1 MESSSTNKSQL
12 YTGFILLLLQFLLIP
27 ASLEAQ
33 SADIYIKGG
42 HYFDVESESMIT
54 NDGILIRGGRFYK
67 VGAAPLS
74 SEPNDYRVIELEEDE
89 YILPGIVDIHA
100 HYRMDA
106 FGSDS
111 LREIDEFKYNAMVYL
126 ANGVTSTFSNGT
138 YYPDYELAAKRL
150 INSGQWTGPRIW
162 AVGPYFGTARPGWE
176 EYSKEEIY
184 EQVDKWAAKGVDG
197 FKTKGGDPETVKH
210 LVDRAHQHG
219 LTVAGHLGSGS
230 HGTTNSID
238 AIDMGIDRVEHILG
252 GFVLDPEK
260 RAYPVWNKVDTASAD
275 FKKTVQYFIDHG
287 VYFDAT
293 INAPVYFT
301 TTKEGFDYWKNEQ
314 AMFTPYVRNLLGNRK
329 EERGSSELM
338 DGLYDA
344 MRRTMKAFYDAGGGD
359 LITLGT
365 DAPSH
370 GFYLAGFGAHREMH
384 TMVMS
389 GIPEAAVL
397 KIATQNSANAIG
409 KGSLLGSIETG
420 KLADLYI
427 VKGNPLNDITH
438 TRNVQTVIKSGEIFN
453 PSELLDA
460 VKGNIGPESAE
471 ETETWFRYPEL
482 LKVVD
487 DR

>member
-1 MESSSTNKSQL
+1 MTDLHRFKS
-12 YTGFILLLLQFLLIP
+12 LLFLCFLFLSP
-27 ASLEAQ
+27 TFLAAQ
-33 SADIYIKGG
+33 SGSIYLKGG
-42 HYFDVESESMIT
+42 HYFDVENQEMLE
-54 NDGILIRGGRFYK
+54 NKGILIRGGRFYK
-67 VGAAPLS
+67 VGNPPAG
-74 SEPNDYRVIELEEDE
+74 SEPEDFNVIALKDDE

-100 HYRMDA
+100 HFRMDA

-111 LREIDEFKYNAMVYL
+111 LREIDEFKYNSLVYL
-126 ANGVTSTFSNGT
+126 ANGITSTFSNGT
-138 YYPDYELAAKRL
+138 YYPDYELATKRL
-150 INSGQWTGPRIW
+150 INSGEWTGPRIW
-162 AVGPYFGTARPGWE
+162 AAGPYFGTARPGWQD
-176 EYSKEEIY
+176 YSKEEIY
-184 EQVDKWAAKGVDG
+184 EQVDRWAAKGADG
-197 FKTKGGDPETVKH
+197 FKTKGGNPETVKH
-210 LVDRAHQHG
+210 LIDRAHQHG
-219 LTVAGHLGSGS
+219 LTVAGHLGSGYR
-230 HGTTNSID
+230 GTTNSID

-252 GFVLDPEK
+252 GFVLDPEQ
-260 RAYPVWNKVDTASAD
+260 RAYPVWNKVDTSSAD
-275 FKKTVQYFIDHG
+275 FKKTVQYFLDHQ

-301 TTKEGFDYWKNEQ
+301 SLKEGFDYWKDEQ
-314 AMFTPYVRNLLGNRK
+314 AMFTPYVRDLLGDRE

-338 DGLYDA
+338 DGLYHA
-344 MRRTMKAFYDAGGGD
+344 MRRTTKAFYDAGGGD

-370 GFYLAGFGAHREMH
+370 GFFLAGFGAHREMH

-427 VKGNPLNDITH
+427 VKGNPLEDITN
-438 TRNVQTVIKSGEIFN
+438 TRNVQTVIKSGEIYD
-453 PSELLDA
+453 PAKLLDS

-471 ETETWFRYPEL
+471 ETESWFRYPEL

-487 DR
+487 DI

>member
-1 MESSSTNKSQL
+1 MKGSNTHSSHLFSVL
-12 YTGFILLLLQFLLIP
+12 ILLQFILFP
-27 ASLEAQ
+27 AFLAAQ
-33 SADIYIKGG
+33 SAEIHLKGG
-42 HYFDVESESMIT
+42 HYFDVESGKMIE
-54 NDGILIRGGRFYK
+54 NEGILIRGGRFYK
-67 VGAAPLS
+67 VGSMPMTSA
-74 SEPNDYRVIELEEDE
+74 PNDYRVIELEEDE

-100 HYRMDA
+100 HFRMDA
-106 FGSDS
+106 FDSDS
-111 LREIDEFKYNAMVYL
+111 LREIDEFKYNSLVYL

-138 YYPDYELAAKRL
+138 YYPEYELAAKRL
-150 INSGQWTGPRIW
+150 VNSGQWTGPRIW
-162 AVGPYFGTARPGWE
+162 AAGPYFGTARPGWK

-184 EQVDKWAAKGVDG
+184 RQVDEWAAKGADG
-197 FKTKGGDPETVKH
+197 FKTKGGDPQTVKH

-230 HGTTNSID
+230 HNTTNSID
-238 AIDMGIDRVEHILG
+238 AINIGIDRVEHILG
-252 GFVLDPEK
+252 GFVLDPEQ

-301 TTKEGFDYWKNEQ
+301 TLKKGFDYWKDEQ
-314 AMFTPYVRNLLGNRK
+314 ALFTSYVQNLLGERE

-338 DGLYDA
+338 DGLYHA
-344 MRRTMKAFYDAGGGD
+344 MRRSTKAFYDAGGGD

-384 TMVMS
+384 AMVMS

-427 VKGNPLNDITH
+427 VKGNPLEDITH
-438 TRNVQTVIKSGEIFN
+438 TRNVQAVIKSGEIYN
-453 PSELLDA
+453 PAELLDS
-460 VKGNIGPESAE
+460 VKGKIGPESAG

-482 LKVVD
+482 LKMVND
-487 DR
+487 L

>member
-1 MESSSTNKSQL
+1 MKPSRTCDSRL
-12 YTGFILLLLQFLLIP
+12 FLVFILALFILFP
-27 ASLEAQ
+27 AILAAQ
-33 SADIYIKGG
+33 SEDIHIKGG
-42 HYFDVESESMIT
+42 YYFDVESGQMIE
-54 NDGILIRGGRFYK
+54 NEGILIRGGRFYK
-67 VGAAPLS
+67 VGSAPAAT
-74 SEPNDYRVIELEEDE
+74 EPDDYRVIELEDDK

-100 HYRMDA
+100 HFRMDA

-111 LREIDEFKYNAMVYL
+111 LREIDEFKYNSLVYL

-138 YYPDYELAAKRL
+138 YYPEYELAAKRL
-150 INSGQWTGPRIW
+150 VNSGQWTGPRIW
-162 AVGPYFGTARPGWE
+162 AVGPYFGTARPDWKD
-176 EYSKEEIY
+176 YNREEIY
-184 EQVDKWAAKGVDG
+184 NQVDEWVAKGVDG

-210 LVDRAHQHG
+210 LVDRAHMHG

-230 HGTTNSID
+230 HNTTNSID

-252 GFVLDPEK
+252 GFVLDPEQ

-301 TTKEGFDYWKNEQ
+301 TRKEGFDYWKEEQ
-314 AMFTPYVRNLLGNRK
+314 AFFTPYVQDLLGSRE

-338 DGLYDA
+338 DGLYHA
-344 MRRTMKAFYDAGGGD
+344 MRRTTKAFYDAGGGN

-384 TMVMS
+384 TMVLS

-427 VKGNPLNDITH
+427 VKGNPLEDITH
-438 TRNVQTVIKSGEIFN
+438 TRNVQTVIKSGMIFD
-453 PSELLDA
+453 PAVLLDRA
-460 VKGNIGPESAE
+460 KGNIGPKSAE
-471 ETETWFRYPEL
+471 ETESWFRYPEL
-482 LKVVD
+482 LKAAD
-487 DR
+487 GL